1 MFDTPETPEQLDAML
16 TLFSGAENI
25 ILLHGSGN
33 RRDRLQMPSRDLFKR
48 IYMQVLK
55 WKAEP
60 VEEQEITPVLSRQCG
75 CSPRMITMMLDV
87 FEELSFI
94 TRDNGK
100 IAFVDNPPKREL
112 TASRHYQALEN
123 MAEIEQVMLD
133 AATPQLTQWMI
144 SRMKGVS

>member
-1 MFDTPETPEQLDAML
+1 M
-16 TLFSGAENI
+16 
-25 ILLHGSGN
+25 
-33 RRDRLQMPSRDLFKR
+33 
-48 IYMQVLK
+48 
-55 WKAEP
+55 
-60 VEEQEITPVLSRQCG
+60 LSRQCG

-133 AATPQLTQWMI
+133 ADTATDTMDDIPDEGRILDGSLCIYFRRRLFWILKIIFVSFLTFHNRE
-144 SRMKGVS
+144 SALRTLRHC